1 MFFRLFRDFLSPCEA
16 MRQVKKQQIKVKFW
30 IWGPRTVYYTTCN
43 VPTIVFKNHSTLAH
57 STHWILI
64 RTETVSDLGL
74 ELNSIRLLN
83 RSGSCNLDPK
93 HDLFLCCSLEK
104 KFSTVCTVES
114 LKQYCFNVKNARS
127 LIFVHANQEIFYQIH
142 ICLTGYENKPG
153 NNPIVFGWIYLSGSN
168 SVVFG

>member
-1 MFFRLFRDFLSPCEA
+1 MPSEKATDQSE
-16 MRQVKKQQIKVKFW
+16 
-30 IWGPRTVYYTTCN
+30 
-43 VPTIVFKNHSTLAH
+43 
-57 STHWILI
+57 IL
-64 RTETVSDLGL
+64 DLGSQNSL
-74 ELNSIRLLN
+74 LYNMQCAHNFFQKSLHPSAQYTLNFDSYRNSFGSRPWNSIRLST

-142 ICLTGYENKPG
+142 FCLTGYENKPG
-153 NNPIVFGWIYLSGSN
+153 NNPIVFGWIYLSGNN
-168 SVVFG
+168 SVIFWLNSPVWE